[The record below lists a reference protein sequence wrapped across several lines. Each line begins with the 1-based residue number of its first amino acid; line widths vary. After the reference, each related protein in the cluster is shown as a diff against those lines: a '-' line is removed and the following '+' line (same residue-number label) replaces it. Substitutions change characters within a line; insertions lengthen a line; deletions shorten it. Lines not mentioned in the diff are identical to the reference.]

1 MLHGVYACT
10 RMYCIY
16 GRATHGKFT
25 DFRVRF
31 GGHQAGAGK
40 RHSLHAMAV
49 RDDER
54 CASGRLLLRRPKYPG
69 TRVRRPVRLCTRD
82 MLMI

>member
-1 MLHGVYACT
+1 MVNLQ
-10 RMYCIY
+10 I
-16 GRATHGKFT
+16 
-25 DFRVRF
+25 F
-31 GGHQAGAGK
+31 GSDLVGTKPALASAM
-40 RHSLHAMAV
+40 HSLHAMAV